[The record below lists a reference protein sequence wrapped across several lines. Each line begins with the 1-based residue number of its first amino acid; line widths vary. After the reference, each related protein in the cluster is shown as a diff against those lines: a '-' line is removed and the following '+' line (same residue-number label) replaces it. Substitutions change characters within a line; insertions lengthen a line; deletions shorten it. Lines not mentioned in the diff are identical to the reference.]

1 MSAHEALISFCAVA
15 SFRILHAQRALMF
28 FLRLISRL
36 PLGILYLFSDVL
48 FILGYYI
55 IPYRK
60 KLVRRNLLNSFPDK
74 SPDAIKK
81 IERKFY
87 RNLCDY
93 AVETLKLLTIDKGD
107 LNKRVLFTNPEVIE
121 PYRQKNLPIIGLA
134 SHQFNWEW
142 LLVAGNFHFTLD
154 YVYQP
159 INNSLTDKLLREIRS
174 RFGGYGIKRNELGR
188 EMVKRRNL
196 WRMIAIVSDQYP
208 GQKKDKK
215 YITRFLHQE
224 TAFFQAPDQIASLTQ
239 YPVVFAAIRKV
250 KRGYYEATFVPL
262 TEPPYIKDQENVIER
277 YVEEAEKVIRENPEG
292 WLWSHKRWKKRHLK
306 QASAKYPPASTAS

>member
-1 MSAHEALISFCAVA
+1 
-15 SFRILHAQRALMF
+15 MF

-36 PLGILYLFSDVL
+36 PLGILYRFSDFL
-48 FILGYYI
+48 FLISYYI

-60 KLVRRNLLNSFPDK
+60 TLVRKHLANSFPDK
-74 SPDAIKK
+74 TFAERKK
-81 IERKFY
+81 IERLFY

-93 AVETLKLLTIDKGD
+93 AVETLRLLSISRAE
-107 LNKRVLFTNPEVIE
+107 LNKRVVFTNPEVIE
-121 PYRQKNLPIIGLA
+121 PYRKKNLPVIALA

-159 INNSLTDKLLREIRS
+159 VNNTLTDKLLRAIRS
-174 RFGGYGIKRNELGR
+174 RFGGFAIKRNELAR

-215 YITRFLHQE
+215 YITRFLNQD

-239 YPVVFAAIRKV
+239 YPVVFSAIRKV
-250 KRGYYEATFVPL
+250 KRGYYEATFIPL
-262 TEPPYIKDQENVIER
+262 TEPPYVKDQENVIER
-277 YVEEAEKVIRENPEG
+277 YVQEAEKIIRENPDG

-306 QASAKYPPASTAS
+306 QASAKYPPASAAS

>member
-1 MSAHEALISFCAVA
+1 ML
-15 SFRILHAQRALMF
+15 
-28 FLRLISRL
+28 FLRLLSRL
-36 PLGILYLFSDVL
+36 PLGVLYLFSDFL
-48 FILGYYI
+48 FVVAYYV

-60 KLVRRNLLNSFPDK
+60 KLVRKNLVNSFPEK
-74 SPDAIKK
+74 SPDDIKK
-81 IERKFY
+81 IERQFY

-93 AVETLKLLTIDKGD
+93 AVETLKVLTISREE
-107 LNKRVLFTNPEVIE
+107 LNKRVVFTNPELIE
-121 PYRQKNLPIIGLA
+121 PYRLQNQPIIGLA

-159 INNSLTDKLLREIRS
+159 INNRLTDTLLRAIRG
-174 RFGGYGIKRNELGR
+174 RFGGYAIKRNELAR
-188 EMVKRRNL
+188 EMVKRRTL

-208 GQKKDKK
+208 GQRKDKK
-215 YITRFLHQE
+215 YITKFLHQD

-239 YPVVFAAIRKV
+239 YPVVFSTIKKI
-250 KRGYYEATFVPL
+250 KRGYYQATFVPL

-277 YVEEAEKVIRENPEG
+277 YVQEAEKVIRENPAG
-292 WLWSHKRWKKRHLK
+292 WLWSHKRWKTRHLK

>member
-1 MSAHEALISFCAVA
+1 
-15 SFRILHAQRALMF
+15 MF
-28 FLRLISRL
+28 FLRLISYL
-36 PLGILYLFSDVL
+36 PLGILYLFSDFL
-48 FILGYYI
+48 FVVAYYI

-60 KLVRRNLLNSFPDK
+60 KLVRKNLVNSFPEK
-74 SPDAIKK
+74 SIAEIKK
-81 IERKFY
+81 IERQFY

-93 AVETLKLLTIDKGD
+93 AVETLKLLTISKEE
-107 LNKRVLFTNPEVIE
+107 LAKRVYFTNPELIE
-121 PYRQKNLPIIGLA
+121 PYRLRNQPIIGLA

-142 LLVAGNFHFTLD
+142 LLVAGNFYFTLD

-159 INNSLTDKLLREIRS
+159 INTTLTDKLLRAIRS
-174 RFGGYGIKRNELGR
+174 RFGGHAIKRNELGR

-215 YITRFLHQE
+215 YITRFLNQE

-239 YPVVFAAIRKV
+239 YPVVFSTIRKV
-250 KRGYYEATFVPL
+250 RRGYYETTFIPL
-262 TEPPYIKDQENVIER
+262 TEPPYVKDQENVIER
-277 YVEEAEKVIRENPEG
+277 YVQEAEKIINENPAG

-306 QASAKYPPASTAS
+306 QASAKYPPASTVS

>member
-1 MSAHEALISFCAVA
+1 
-15 SFRILHAQRALMF
+15 MF

-36 PLGILYLFSDVL
+36 PLGTLYLLSDLL
-48 FILGYYI
+48 FVVAYYG

-60 KLVRRNLLNSFPDK
+60 KLVRKNLANSFPQKNK
-74 SPDAIKK
+74 SERKK
-81 IERKFY
+81 IEKQFY

-93 AVETLKLLTIDKGD
+93 AVETLKLLSINKNELDK
-107 LNKRVLFTNPEVIE
+107 RMVFTNPEFVE
-121 PYRQKNLPIIGLA
+121 PYRQRNLPIIGLA

-159 INNSLTDKLLREIRS
+159 VNNRLTDNLLQAVRS

-208 GQKKDKK
+208 GHKKDKK
-215 YITRFLHQE
+215 YITQFLNQE

-239 YPVVFAAIRKV
+239 YPVIFAAIRKV

-262 TEPPYIKDQENVIER
+262 TEPPYIKDKENVIER
-277 YVEEAEKVIRENPEG
+277 YVQEAEKVIHENPAG

-306 QASAKYPPASTAS
+306 QASAKYPPASAAS

>member
-1 MSAHEALISFCAVA
+1 
-15 SFRILHAQRALMF
+15 MF
-28 FLRLISRL
+28 FLRLISYL
-36 PLGILYLFSDVL
+36 PLGILYLFSDFL
-48 FILGYYI
+48 FIVAYYI

-60 KLVRRNLLNSFPDK
+60 KLVRKNLVNSFPEK
-74 SPDAIKK
+74 SIAEIKK
-81 IERKFY
+81 IERQFY

-93 AVETLKLLTIDKGD
+93 AVETLKLLTISKEE
-107 LNKRVLFTNPEVIE
+107 LNKRVSFTNPELIE
-121 PYRQKNLPIIGLA
+121 PYRLRNQPIIGLA

-159 INNSLTDKLLREIRS
+159 INTKLTDKLLIAIRS
-174 RFGGYGIKRNELGR
+174 RFGGHAIKRNELGR

-215 YITRFLHQE
+215 YITRFLNQE

-239 YPVVFAAIRKV
+239 YPVVFSAIRKV
-250 KRGYYEATFVPL
+250 KRGYYETTFVPL

-277 YVEEAEKVIRENPEG
+277 YVQEAEKIINENPAG

-306 QASAKYPPASTAS
+306 QASAKYPPASAVS